1 MARIFRHTD
10 PIDQNRGEL
19 VFDQSW
25 RIFFAETIGSF
36 NYMSISSNFC
46 HNPTIF
52 LSLNPVAD
60 VLSNILNSFVLLG

>member
-25 RIFFAETIGSF
+25 RIL
-36 NYMSISSNFC
+36 SISSDFC